1 MIDGFWIV
9 QVETVQGS
17 GGGVAVLT
25 KGQILGGDNGF
36 YYTGTYETDDAS
48 MKARVSIRRFLPGVV
63 NIFGVESDYELNLT
77 GTVNGDV
84 IDGKATVVGQP
95 GAGLVV
101 RLTKKGNL
109 P

>member
-9 QVETVQGS
+9 QVEAVQGS

-25 KGQILGGDNGF
+25 RGHIFGGDNGF
-36 YYTGTYETDDAS
+36 YYTGKYETDGTS
-48 MKARVSIRRFLPGVV
+48 LKARVNIRRFLPVV
-63 NIFGVESDYELNLT
+63 NIFGVEGDYDLNLT

-95 GAGLVV
+95 EAGLVV